1 MKATTFAA
9 RIAATA
15 GALGLTLLACATP
28 ASATSHTP
36 AKGASTA
43 SAAAGDI
50 CLWSGRDYTGA
61 SWCWNPG
68 NGYVDVPPALHDNVG
83 SFRAQANGCFINWI
97 RVPDRKETRVVRN
110 GDYRKVYDNDFGGKI
125 DAVAPSC

>member
-1 MKATTFAA
+1 MKVTTSAA
-9 RIAATA
+9 RIAATV
-15 GALGLTLLACATP
+15 GALGLIALACATP
-28 ASATSHTP
+28 ASAAVPTSTT
-36 AKGASTA
+36 TA
-43 SAAAGDI
+43 TAGDI
-50 CLWSGRDYTGA
+50 CLWSGRNYTGA

-97 RVPDRKETRVVRN
+97 HVPDRKETRVVRS
-110 GDYRKVYDNDFGGKI
+110 GDYRRVYDNDFGGKI